1 MTLTETLSE
10 RFTTLRDDVVKQIKA
25 TSKDKSFEI
34 QMSLYNMEGEGLIYI
49 IKDGEI
55 AEKQSEEEEDNIY
68 IEIHE
73 VCLDDLIYILE
84 AITEEKTCNYF
95 SINGYWK
102 DDKNTFE
109 NLIVKEF
116 DEVDEETDELVFYY
130 GLSEKDIQEAIEL
143 KEETAHDFVITSYEP
158 TNI

>member
-1 MTLTETLSE
+1 MTTTEILSK
-10 RFTTLRDDVVKQIKA
+10 RFTNLRDDVVKEIKQISSGN
-25 TSKDKSFEI
+25 TFEI
-34 QMSLYNMEGEGLIYI
+34 EMNLYNMECQGLIYI
-49 IKDGEI
+49 VKDGEI
-55 AEKQSEEEEDNIY
+55 AEKQSDEDGDNVY
-68 IEIHE
+68 IEFYE
-73 VCLDDLIYILE
+73 VSLDDLVFILE

-102 DDKNTFE
+102 DDKSEFE

-116 DEVDEETDELVFYY
+116 DEIDEETDELVFYY